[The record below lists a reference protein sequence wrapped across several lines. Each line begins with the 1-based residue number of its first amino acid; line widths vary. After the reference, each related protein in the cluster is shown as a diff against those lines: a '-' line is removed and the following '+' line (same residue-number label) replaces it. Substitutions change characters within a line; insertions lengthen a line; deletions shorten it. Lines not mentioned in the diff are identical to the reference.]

1 MESLGFLL
9 KKLRIERKLNAKDA
23 AQFLRVDS
31 SYISKIENDKR
42 FPTEEQILLLS
53 DLYEFPKEELLKKW
67 LSKKIFNELKGYSF
81 AQEVIES
88 MVAESPFESYNNKT
102 YNYSEALNEI
112 LKEIDSLKSKL
123 DIARSRNNPKIVDAL
138 KMEYIY
144 ESNRIEGNTL
154 TLQET
159 DLVINHGI
167 TIGGKSV
174 NEHLEAI
181 NHSDAIDYI
190 KELVQKDTEIN
201 EREILSIH
209 SLILRGINTKEAGK
223 YRNVEVMISGSSHTP
238 PSWIHLK
245 DEMRE
250 LLKYYSKNASLHPV
264 VLAAEMHYR
273 LVSIH
278 PFIDGNGRTSR
289 LLMNAILLRSG
300 YVIANI
306 KGDSTN
312 RLEYYKALENAR
324 ISNNNEVFVEFVAK
338 NEKEC
343 LERYLKLI
351 GAN

>member
-1 MESLGFLL
+1 VESFGFML
-9 KKLRIERKLNAKDA
+9 KKIRIEKKLNAKDA

-42 FPTEEQILLLS
+42 IPTEEQVLLLA
-53 DLYEFPKEELLKKW
+53 DLYNYSKEELLKIW
-67 LSKKIFNELKGYSF
+67 LSKKIINELKGYSF

-88 MVAESPFESYNNKT
+88 IAAEAPFEYIRNTAK
-102 YNYSEALNEI
+102 NYSEQLNGI
-112 LKEIDSLKSKL
+112 LQEIDLLKSKL
-123 DIARSRNNPKIVDAL
+123 DLARSRNNPKIVDAL

-190 KELVQKDTEIN
+190 KELVQKETEIN

-209 SLILRGINTKEAGK
+209 SLILRGINTKEAGR
-223 YRNVEVMISGSSHTP
+223 YRNVEVMISGSTHMP

-245 DEMRE
+245 DEMKE
-250 LLKYYSKNASLHPV
+250 LMSYYTRNTSIHPV

-306 KGDSTN
+306 KGDITN
-312 RLEYYKALENAR
+312 RLEYYKALEQAR
-324 ISNNNEVFVEFVAK
+324 LTNNNEVFIEFVAR

-351 GAN
+351 GA